1 MITTAVNYLQK
12 PHNEDTKT
20 EYLKKALL
28 LKKALSLCRSK
39 ATYYERLEAAF
50 FESVRSVI
58 VKLEPR
64 DGKLSVKEI
73 NEQITELLHRSIKSE
88 GVISVLDIGQEVSL
102 FDPQFLEKVA
112 AMKEEDLAIKIL
124 ESLLNGEIRNYARTD
139 LVKSEEFSAMFKR
152 IKDKYIKDNLTSAE
166 VINELIEMAKLIRQ
180 AHEEGNE
187 LGLTDEELAFYH
199 AISLPENIHDFYD
212 DKTLVIIT
220 QELTESLRASRTI
233 DWQKK
238 EKARANMRRTVKRLL
253 RKYDYPP
260 KQMKEALD
268 KVLAQCELWAD
279 ESM

>member
-1 MITTAVNYLQK
+1 MISGAVNYLQN
-12 PHNEDTKT
+12 PHNEDTKK
-20 EYLKKALL
+20 EYLAKASL

-39 ATYYERLEAAF
+39 ATYHERLEAAF
-50 FESVRSVI
+50 FESVRSVV

-73 NEQITELLHRSIKSE
+73 NQQITELLHRSIKSD

-102 FDPQFLEKVA
+102 FDPEFLEKVA
-112 AMKEEDLAIKIL
+112 AMQEEDLAIKIL
-124 ESLLNGEIRNYARTD
+124 ENLLSEQVRIYARTD
-139 LVKSEEFSAMFKR
+139 LVKAEEFSAMFKR
-152 IKDKYIKDNLTSAE
+152 IKDKYIKDNLTSIE
-166 VINELIEMAKLIRQ
+166 VINELIEMAKQIRE
-180 AHEEGNE
+180 AHKEGND
-187 LGLTDEELAFYH
+187 LGLTSEELAFYH

-212 DKTLVIIT
+212 DKTLIIIT

-260 KQMKEALD
+260 KQMQEALD

-279 ESM
+279 EAA